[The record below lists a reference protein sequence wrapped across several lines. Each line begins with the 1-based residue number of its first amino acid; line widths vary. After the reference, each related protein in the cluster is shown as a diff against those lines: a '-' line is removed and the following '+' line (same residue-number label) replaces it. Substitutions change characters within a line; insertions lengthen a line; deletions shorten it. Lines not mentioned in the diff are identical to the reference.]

1 MLSWRRGQSAY
12 ERLRKI
18 HAVMEAALAHTALD
32 DLLDELLERVRAAL
46 EADTVAILL
55 TDEETNEL
63 VARAARGIKEEVE
76 RGVRIPLGQ
85 GFAGR
90 VAAER
95 RTISI
100 ENVDQADIFNPLL
113 REKGIKSL
121 LGVPLVARGRV
132 LGVLHV
138 GTLTHHR
145 FERDEIELLEIVGE
159 RVALAIDHGI
169 LFEALHES
177 RENAEATAERLR
189 KVQEVTDAALGGL
202 TLDDLL
208 DELLERIRGAL
219 EADTAAILLLDESTH
234 ELVARAAKGIEE
246 AVERSVRIPVG
257 QGFARRVAA
266 SREIVAIED
275 VSHAD
280 VVNPILREKGIKSLL
295 GAPLISRDRV
305 LGVVHVGT
313 LRPHIFSPEEREL
326 LKIVAERVAV
336 APERSLL
343 HEELLALDNLKREFI
358 SVAAHEV
365 RTPATVI
372 YGVAETLAH
381 RRGSL
386 DPSEVDELVGAFY
399 DASVRLARLTEELL
413 DYSRVESYAREL
425 KLEPLNL
432 RSVISEAVLGL
443 APGGE
448 GNIEIEIPESMTV
461 TSDREALERI
471 LGNLVGN
478 ALVHGSP
485 PVRVGAESRNGH
497 TSITVNDQ
505 GPGVGEAFVGRLFD
519 PFSRGEDS
527 SGKPGA
533 GLGLAIAL
541 SYTRRLGGELHYE
554 AGRPVGA
561 TFSLVLPGS

>member
-1 MLSWRRGQSAY
+1 
-12 ERLRKI
+12 
-18 HAVMEAALAHTALD
+18 
-32 DLLDELLERVRAAL
+32 
-46 EADTVAILL
+46 
-55 TDEETNEL
+55 
-63 VARAARGIKEEVE
+63 
-76 RGVRIPLGQ
+76 
-85 GFAGR
+85 
-90 VAAER
+90 
-95 RTISI
+95 
-100 ENVDQADIFNPLL
+100 
-113 REKGIKSL
+113 
-121 LGVPLVARGRV
+121 V

-145 FERDEIELLEIVGE
+145 FEPDEIELLEIVGE

-169 LFEALHES
+169 LFEALRES
-177 RENAEATAERLR
+177 RENAEATADRLR

-202 TLDDLL
+202 TIDDLL

-246 AVERSVRIPVG
+246 VERGVRIPVG
-257 QGFARRVAA
+257 QGFAGRVAA
-266 SREIVAIED
+266 SRKIVAIED
-275 VSHAD
+275 LDHAD
-280 VVNPILREKGIKSLL
+280 VLNPILSGRGIKSLL

-313 LRPHIFSPEEREL
+313 VRPHTFSPEEREL
-326 LKIVAERVAV
+326 LRIVAERVAI
-336 APERSLL
+336 ALERSLL

-365 RTPATVI
+365 RTPASVI

-386 DPSEVDELVGAFY
+386 DPSEVDQLVEAFY

-413 DYSRVESYAREL
+413 DYSRVESYSREL
-425 KLEPLNL
+425 MLEPLNL
-432 RSVISEAVLGL
+432 RSVISQAVLGL

-478 ALVHGSP
+478 ALVHGAP

-497 TSITVNDQ
+497 THITVSDQ
-505 GPGVGEAFVGRLFD
+505 GPGVREASVGRLFD
-519 PFSRGEDS
+519 PFFRGEDS

-561 TFSLVLPGS
+561 TFSLVLPGQ

>member
-1 MLSWRRGQSAY
+1 MRSWRRGPSAY

-55 TDEETNEL
+55 IDEENDEL
-63 VARAARGIKEEVE
+63 VARATRGIEEEVE
-76 RGVRIPLGQ
+76 QGVRIPLGK

-100 ENVDQADIFNPLL
+100 ENVDAADIFNPIL

-138 GTLTHHR
+138 GTLAHHR
-145 FERDEIELLEIVGE
+145 FDRDEIELLEIVGE

-169 LFEALHES
+169 LFEELRES
-177 RENAEATAERLR
+177 RESAEATADRLR
-189 KVQEVTDAALGGL
+189 RVQEVTDAALGGL

-208 DELLERIRGAL
+208 DELLERIRDAL
-219 EADTAAILLLDESTH
+219 DADTAAILLLEESTD

-246 AVERSVRIPVG
+246 EVERRVRIPLG
-257 QGFARRVAA
+257 EGFAGRVAA

-275 VSHAD
+275 VGHAD
-280 VVNPILREKGIKSLL
+280 VVNPILQEKGIKSLL
-295 GAPLISRDRV
+295 GAPLISRGQV

-313 LRPHIFSPEEREL
+313 LRPHIFSAEEREL
-326 LKIVAERVAV
+326 LEIVAERVAV
-336 APERSLL
+336 ALERSLL

-365 RTPATVI
+365 RTPASVI
-372 YGVAETLAH
+372 FGVAETLAH
-381 RRGSL
+381 RRRSL
-386 DPSEVDELVGAFY
+386 DPSEVDQLVEAFY

-432 RSVISEAVLGL
+432 RSVISQAVLGL

-448 GNIEIEIPESMTV
+448 GRIEIEIPESMTV

-478 ALVHGSP
+478 ALVHGAP
-485 PVRVGAESRNGH
+485 PVRVGAESRNGDTH
-497 TSITVNDQ
+497 ITVNDQ
-505 GPGVGEAFVGRLFD
+505 GPGVREAFVGRLFD
-519 PFSRGEDS
+519 PFSRSEDS

-541 SYTRRLGGELHYE
+541 SYTRRLGGELRYE
-554 AGRPVGA
+554 AGQPVGA
-561 TFSLVLPGS
+561 TFSLVLPGQ

>member
-1 MLSWRRGQSAY
+1 MRRWKRGQSAY
-12 ERLRKI
+12 ERLRKV

-32 DLLDELLERVRAAL
+32 DLLDELLERVRDAL
-46 EADTVAILL
+46 DADTVAILL
-55 TDEETNEL
+55 VDEQANEL
-63 VARAARGIKEEVE
+63 VARAARGIEEEVE
-76 RGVRIPLGQ
+76 QGVRIPLGK

-90 VAAER
+90 VAAEE

-145 FERDEIELLEIVGE
+145 FTPDEIELLEIVGE

-169 LFEALHES
+169 LFEALRES
-177 RENAEATAERLR
+177 REAAQATANRLR

-208 DELLERIRGAL
+208 DELLERIRSAL
-219 EADTAAILLLDESTH
+219 EADTAAILLLDESTN

-246 AVERSVRIPVG
+246 EVERGIRIPVG
-257 QGFARRVAA
+257 KGFAGRVAA
-266 SREIVAIED
+266 LREIVAIED
-275 VSHAD
+275 VGQAD
-280 VVNPILREKGIKSLL
+280 VVNPILREKGIQSLL
-295 GAPLISRDRV
+295 GAPLVSRDRV

-313 LRPHIFSPEEREL
+313 LRTHVFSPEEREL
-326 LKIVAERVAV
+326 LEIVAERVAV
-336 APERSLL
+336 ALERSLL

-365 RTPATVI
+365 RTPASVI

-381 RRGSL
+381 RRRSL
-386 DPSEVDELVGAFY
+386 DPAEVDQLVEAFY

-413 DYSRVESYAREL
+413 DYSRVESYSREL

-432 RSVISEAVLGL
+432 GSVISRAVLGL

-448 GNIEIEIPESMTV
+448 GHIEVEIPDSMTI

-471 LGNLVGN
+471 MGNLVGN
-478 ALVHGSP
+478 ALVHGAP
-485 PVRVGAESRNGH
+485 PVRVGAESRNGS
-497 TSITVNDQ
+497 TFVTVSDQ
-505 GPGVGEAFVGRLFD
+505 GPGVSEAFVGRLFD
-519 PFSRGEDS
+519 PFSRADTS

-554 AGRPVGA
+554 AGKPVGA
-561 TFSLVLPGS
+561 TFSLVLPGQ